1 MGDGSGLQHTLT
13 KKGDRV
19 GDRLVSTITPR
30 AADKL
35 SDKFVERENGERL
48 RIGAKLV
55 VLCREAWR
63 VVRRLFPDEFPKDV
77 PNRWVG
83 VIMKTRVKK
92 KKPAETR
99 STPFRMVAS
108 STVRSRR
115 RRSP

>member
-19 GDRLVSTITPR
+19 GDRLVNTITPR

-35 SDKFVERENGERL
+35 SDKFIERENGERV

-55 VLCREAWR
+55 VLCRKAWR
-63 VVRRLFPDEFPKDV
+63 MVRRLFPDEFKDV
-77 PNRWVG
+77 PNPWVG
-83 VIMKTRVKK
+83 VIMKTRVKT

-99 STPFRMVAS
+99 SIPLRMAAS